1 MNPLTSLALLFDY
14 PDSGFE
20 ARLELALGA
29 HPSEV
34 LDGFARAMR
43 ALPPEDREELHAA
56 TFEITPSCVP
66 YVSIHLFGEENFKRG
81 EFMAALLARYAET
94 GFDRGDE
101 LPDHIANLLRYFDA
115 CDESEQRELAAHCL
129 LTPLEK
135 MAAALSEANPYS
147 TLLTATAAAVRDACP
162 GVEAVPVEKPSG
174 APAACAGGCCGPAP
188 SAEPPPNPDQ
198 EILTA
203 SVYD

>member
-14 PDSGFE
+14 PDGRFE
-20 ARLELALGA
+20 ARLEFALGA
-29 HPSEV
+29 HPSEA
-34 LDGFARAMR
+34 LDGFARVMR
-43 ALPPEDREELHAA
+43 TLPPEDREELHAA

-115 CDESEQRELAAHCL
+115 CDESERRELAAHCL
-129 LTPLEK
+129 LSPLEK
-135 MAAALSEANPYS
+135 MAEALSVENPYS
-147 TLLTATAAAVRDACP
+147 ALLAIAAAAVRAACP
-162 GVEAVPVEKPSG
+162 GVEAVPVAKPSG
-174 APAACAGGCCGPAP
+174 TPAACAAGCCGPAP
-188 SAEPPPNPDQ
+188 SADGAANPDQ

>member
-1 MNPLTSLALLFDY
+1 MNPLAPLALLYDY
-14 PDSGFE
+14 PDNGFDT
-20 ARLELALGA
+20 RLESALGA
-29 HPSEV
+29 HPSQA
-34 LDGFARAMR
+34 LDGFASAMR
-43 ALPPEDREELHAA
+43 GLSPEDREEIHAA

-94 GFDRGDE
+94 GFDRNGE
-101 LPDHIANLLRYFDA
+101 LPDHIANLLRYFDT
-115 CDESEQRELAAHCL
+115 CDEGEQRELAAHCL

-135 MAAALSEANPYS
+135 MADALSEANPYS

-162 GVEAVPVEKPSG
+162 GVEAVPVANPSG
-174 APAACAGGCCGPAP
+174 APAACAAGCCGPAP
-188 SAEPPPNPDQ
+188 SAEPSPNPDQ

>member
-1 MNPLTSLALLFDY
+1 MNSLAPLALLFDY
-14 PDSGFE
+14 PDDGFD
-20 ARLELALGA
+20 ARLEAALGT
-29 HPSEV
+29 HPSES
-34 LDGFARAMR
+34 LDGFACAMR
-43 ALPPEDREELHAA
+43 GLPPEDREEIHAA

-94 GFDRGDE
+94 GFDRGGE
-101 LPDHIANLLRYFDA
+101 LPDHIANLLRYFDT
-115 CDESEQRELAAHCL
+115 CDKEEQRELAAHCL

-135 MAAALSEANPYS
+135 MTAALSEANPYS
-147 TLLTATAAAVRDACP
+147 PLLTATTAAVRDACP
-162 GVEAVPVEKPSG
+162 GVEAVAVAKPSG
-174 APAACAGGCCGPAP
+174 APAACAVGCCGPVP
-188 SAEPPPNPDQ
+188 SAEHSPNPDQ